1 MFYNLTSFTPTIQKE
16 NRMTR
21 RNISYIEIPTRDV
34 TESGKFYEALFGWKI
49 TPMPDEMNYSLWDP
63 GEGPTGGFNP
73 VNDEFKAGD
82 VSISV
87 NSDDIEADLAKAVSL
102 GGSIL
107 YGKTEIPGHGWYGMF
122 KDPTGN
128 RISLYTTLNK

>member
-1 MFYNLTSFTPTIQKE
+1 MFYNLAGFTPTVQKE
-16 NRMTR
+16 NQMTR

-34 TESGKFYEALFGWKI
+34 TESGEFYEALFGWKI
-49 TPMPDEMNYSLWDP
+49 TPMPGMDYAIWDP
-63 GEGPTGGFNP
+63 GQGPTGGFNP
-73 VNDEFKAGD
+73 LNDEFKAGD

-87 NSDDIEADLAKAVSL
+87 NSDDIEADLAKAVAL